1 MSARIITATLLILA
15 IVAAA
20 ALADEPA
27 EKESPSRM
35 VIVGDDDEKIT
46 VTLDD
51 GELVITSEDED
62 GTSVHMV
69 DMTQIGMMVGEALE
83 GLDEVLAGMADMQL
97 DMHMGNDNRLNL
109 SWEDE
114 TFELDVNEIMV
125 QVNEALSEGLAEIRS
140 EDWTSV
146 HARDRSE
153 RELREELRE
162 LKAELRELRREIRDL
177 DDDD

>member
-15 IVAAA
+15 LVAAA

-35 VIVGDDDEKIT
+35 VIIGDDEKIT

-125 QVNEALSEGLAEIRS
+125 QVNEALSEGLAEICS